1 MEGYSN
7 YMYDQIKN
15 DISQEY
21 YLKNYPNNGQ
31 RFVAWYL
38 RNIHNL
44 NTFETKACII
54 DGRDD
59 KQIDA
64 VYVDDQAQ
72 IVYIIQGKFYQG
84 TIDSEP
90 LREVIASWIQIK
102 DLTRLQE
109 SANYK
114 LRQKINEISQA
125 FEDDYEVCF
134 ELVTTANLT
143 DAAKKDL
150 DAFNNE
156 LSESQTLNANIVLV
170 DGDTIQARYNEA
182 LNKNRPYINY
192 EFTLE
197 PGKFME
203 MRIDATLVVIAA
215 IPLRECIKIP
225 GIKDGSLFRKNV
237 RQSLGLSN
245 KVNKGIS
252 KTLKTNPK
260 EFFFLHNGV
269 TAICS
274 SIKID
279 GNTMSVKE
287 LNVVNGCQSL
297 NTIYSC
303 SESVRNISD
312 AYIMFRFYEISDS
325 ERADNISTCTN
336 SQSAVKARD
345 LRSNDKY
352 VLVMKKAYEQYYTD
366 GYFITKRGEV
376 ADPAKYNTEYIVDL
390 TSLGKQL
397 ISWHSQRPTNAYSES
412 KIFDKYFEQLF
423 HRKYSPEKIQ
433 ALSELYKEIYRNWD
447 NTNPLGFNEALI
459 ALKAYAPYHH
469 LFTISVLVGE
479 INKMQDLVP
488 NPAVVLQKLKDSN
501 LLEQVIQVSGQCLN
515 MAFESALDDANQN
528 NKVFSPPNWSKAKAS
543 LKDIRTAVKQFLMSE
558 KFNPVMKEMISTLKI
573 GLQLS
578 KDDFESRWTA
588 D

>member
-192 EFTLE
+192 
-197 PGKFME
+197 
-203 MRIDATLVVIAA
+203 
-215 IPLRECIKIP
+215 
-225 GIKDGSLFRKNV
+225 
-237 RQSLGLSN
+237 
-245 KVNKGIS
+245 
-252 KTLKTNPK
+252 
-260 EFFFLHNGV
+260 
-269 TAICS
+269 
-274 SIKID
+274 
-279 GNTMSVKE
+279 
-287 LNVVNGCQSL
+287 
-297 NTIYSC
+297 
-303 SESVRNISD
+303 
-312 AYIMFRFYEISDS
+312 
-325 ERADNISTCTN
+325 
-336 SQSAVKARD
+336 
-345 LRSNDKY
+345 
-352 VLVMKKAYEQYYTD
+352 
-366 GYFITKRGEV
+366 
-376 ADPAKYNTEYIVDL
+376 
-390 TSLGKQL
+390 
-397 ISWHSQRPTNAYSES
+397 
-412 KIFDKYFEQLF
+412 
-423 HRKYSPEKIQ
+423 
-433 ALSELYKEIYRNWD
+433 
-447 NTNPLGFNEALI
+447 
-459 ALKAYAPYHH
+459 
-469 LFTISVLVGE
+469 
-479 INKMQDLVP
+479 
-488 NPAVVLQKLKDSN
+488 
-501 LLEQVIQVSGQCLN
+501 
-515 MAFESALDDANQN
+515 
-528 NKVFSPPNWSKAKAS
+528 
-543 LKDIRTAVKQFLMSE
+543 
-558 KFNPVMKEMISTLKI
+558 
-573 GLQLS
+573 
-578 KDDFESRWTA
+578 
-588 D
+588 

>member
-182 LNKNRPYINY
+182 LNKNRPVS
-192 EFTLE
+192 FHSKCKVWGQRTDTVQQFKE
-197 PGKFME
+197 P
-203 MRIDATLVVIAA
+203 
-215 IPLRECIKIP
+215 
-225 GIKDGSLFRKNV
+225 
-237 RQSLGLSN
+237 
-245 KVNKGIS
+245 
-252 KTLKTNPK
+252 
-260 EFFFLHNGV
+260 
-269 TAICS
+269 
-274 SIKID
+274 
-279 GNTMSVKE
+279 
-287 LNVVNGCQSL
+287 
-297 NTIYSC
+297 
-303 SESVRNISD
+303 
-312 AYIMFRFYEISDS
+312 
-325 ERADNISTCTN
+325 
-336 SQSAVKARD
+336 
-345 LRSNDKY
+345 
-352 VLVMKKAYEQYYTD
+352 
-366 GYFITKRGEV
+366 
-376 ADPAKYNTEYIVDL
+376 
-390 TSLGKQL
+390 
-397 ISWHSQRPTNAYSES
+397 SQRSVPR
-412 KIFDKYFEQLF
+412 IF
-423 HRKYSPEKIQ
+423 
-433 ALSELYKEIYRNWD
+433 
-447 NTNPLGFNEALI
+447 
-459 ALKAYAPYHH
+459 
-469 LFTISVLVGE
+469 
-479 INKMQDLVP
+479 
-488 NPAVVLQKLKDSN
+488 
-501 LLEQVIQVSGQCLN
+501 
-515 MAFESALDDANQN
+515 
-528 NKVFSPPNWSKAKAS
+528 
-543 LKDIRTAVKQFLMSE
+543 
-558 KFNPVMKEMISTLKI
+558 
-573 GLQLS
+573 
-578 KDDFESRWTA
+578 
-588 D
+588 

>member
-1 MEGYSN
+1 
-7 YMYDQIKN
+7 MYDQIKN

-170 DGDTIQARYNEA
+170 DGGYN
-182 LNKNRPYINY
+182 P
-192 EFTLE
+192 
-197 PGKFME
+197 
-203 MRIDATLVVIAA
+203 
-215 IPLRECIKIP
+215 
-225 GIKDGSLFRKNV
+225 
-237 RQSLGLSN
+237 
-245 KVNKGIS
+245 
-252 KTLKTNPK
+252 
-260 EFFFLHNGV
+260 
-269 TAICS
+269 
-274 SIKID
+274 
-279 GNTMSVKE
+279 
-287 LNVVNGCQSL
+287 
-297 NTIYSC
+297 
-303 SESVRNISD
+303 
-312 AYIMFRFYEISDS
+312 
-325 ERADNISTCTN
+325 
-336 SQSAVKARD
+336 
-345 LRSNDKY
+345 
-352 VLVMKKAYEQYYTD
+352 
-366 GYFITKRGEV
+366 
-376 ADPAKYNTEYIVDL
+376 
-390 TSLGKQL
+390 
-397 ISWHSQRPTNAYSES
+397 
-412 KIFDKYFEQLF
+412 
-423 HRKYSPEKIQ
+423 
-433 ALSELYKEIYRNWD
+433 
-447 NTNPLGFNEALI
+447 
-459 ALKAYAPYHH
+459 
-469 LFTISVLVGE
+469 
-479 INKMQDLVP
+479 
-488 NPAVVLQKLKDSN
+488 
-501 LLEQVIQVSGQCLN
+501 
-515 MAFESALDDANQN
+515 
-528 NKVFSPPNWSKAKAS
+528 
-543 LKDIRTAVKQFLMSE
+543 
-558 KFNPVMKEMISTLKI
+558 STL
-573 GLQLS
+573 Q
-578 KDDFESRWTA
+578 
-588 D
+588 

>member
-72 IVYIIQGKFYQG
+72 IVYIIQGKFYQE

-197 PGKFME
+197 PGK
-203 MRIDATLVVIAA
+203 IHGDA
-215 IPLRECIKIP
+215 
-225 GIKDGSLFRKNV
+225 
-237 RQSLGLSN
+237 
-245 KVNKGIS
+245 
-252 KTLKTNPK
+252 
-260 EFFFLHNGV
+260 H
-269 TAICS
+269 
-274 SIKID
+274 
-279 GNTMSVKE
+279 
-287 LNVVNGCQSL
+287 
-297 NTIYSC
+297 
-303 SESVRNISD
+303 
-312 AYIMFRFYEISDS
+312 
-325 ERADNISTCTN
+325 
-336 SQSAVKARD
+336 
-345 LRSNDKY
+345 
-352 VLVMKKAYEQYYTD
+352 
-366 GYFITKRGEV
+366 
-376 ADPAKYNTEYIVDL
+376 
-390 TSLGKQL
+390 
-397 ISWHSQRPTNAYSES
+397 
-412 KIFDKYFEQLF
+412 
-423 HRKYSPEKIQ
+423 
-433 ALSELYKEIYRNWD
+433 
-447 NTNPLGFNEALI
+447 
-459 ALKAYAPYHH
+459 
-469 LFTISVLVGE
+469 
-479 INKMQDLVP
+479 
-488 NPAVVLQKLKDSN
+488 
-501 LLEQVIQVSGQCLN
+501 
-515 MAFESALDDANQN
+515 
-528 NKVFSPPNWSKAKAS
+528 
-543 LKDIRTAVKQFLMSE
+543 
-558 KFNPVMKEMISTLKI
+558 
-573 GLQLS
+573 
-578 KDDFESRWTA
+578 
-588 D
+588 